1 MLMLL
6 LIKVFTVLLRRSE
19 TTIAAIIRRR
29 TPGRRRLAL
38 KRRLRLALLYTDAIL
53 RDLRRAADMLRART
67 GSRVL
72 SMLNLAA
79 RTQRDAIWQAIHG
92 TSAHPKKKKP
102 QGRHAVSGRAVFDG
116 RSGFDPR
123 GVWPLARGSWPSPRK
138 FCRTSL
144 GVDFNPLRIPRF
156 YFLAKPVYLCTT
168 IRRLRLYR
176 DRRDLI

>member
-1 MLMLL
+1 MQSGKNVMLMLM
-6 LIKVFTVLLRRSE
+6 IKVFTVLLRRSE

-72 SMLNLAA
+72 AMLNLAA
-79 RTQRDAIWQAIHG
+79 RTQRNAIWQAIHG

-102 QGRHAVSGRAVFDG
+102 KGRHAVSGIVIAIPEIPI
-116 RSGFDPR
+116 SGFPEIPFSPKSRNSGIFQAKIPEIRDFHFFAL
-123 GVWPLARGSWPSPRK
+123 LALSCLVCALCCWSIV
-138 FCRTSL
+138 SL
-144 GVDFNPLRIPRF
+144 V
-156 YFLAKPVYLCTT
+156 
-168 IRRLRLYR
+168 
-176 DRRDLI
+176 